1 MCSGRSDAELM
12 RLSDEDGEAF
22 GFLHDRHVAAIL
34 ETPSPRELKTQ
45 DTNPGPTP

>member
-1 MCSGRSDAELM
+1 M

-45 DTNPGPTP
+45 DTSDLSQRFVGSRRRGC